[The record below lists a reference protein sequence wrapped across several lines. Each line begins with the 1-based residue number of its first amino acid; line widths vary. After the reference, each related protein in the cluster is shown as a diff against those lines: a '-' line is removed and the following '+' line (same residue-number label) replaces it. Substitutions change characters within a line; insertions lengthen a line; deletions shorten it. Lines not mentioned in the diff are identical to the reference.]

1 MSEFILWFVILVILI
16 IAYNHLSY
24 KLEVKT
30 KSDKE
35 ILDKKEREI
44 TNQSHVLDLKKSDYE
59 VDFKEKLEIIKREKY
74 RLDQFHQETL
84 SMIEKNKISNQVLI
98 NHNKFLKE
106 RIVKLENELHHARQK
121 SQRLAKIAKNK
132 V

>member
-1 MSEFILWFVILVILI
+1 MSQFILWFLALVTLI
-16 IAYNHLSY
+16 IVYNYLSY
-24 KLEVKT
+24 KLDVKT

-35 ILDKKEREI
+35 ILNKKEREI
-44 TNQSHVLDLKKSDYE
+44 QNQSHVLDLKKADHDI
-59 VDFKEKLEIIKREKY
+59 DFKEKLARVEREKY
-74 RLDQFHQETL
+74 HSDKFHQETL
-84 SMIEKNKISNQVLI
+84 SLIEKNKIANQDLI
-98 NHNKFLKE
+98 NHNKFLKQ